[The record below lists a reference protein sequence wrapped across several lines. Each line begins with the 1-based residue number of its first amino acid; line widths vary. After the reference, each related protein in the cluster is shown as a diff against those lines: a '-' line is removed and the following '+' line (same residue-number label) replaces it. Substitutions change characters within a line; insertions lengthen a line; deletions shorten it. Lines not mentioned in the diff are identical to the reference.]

1 MKVTP
6 VPLEAAGDLSAL
18 SLSDLKLTCLLR
30 FPTTL
35 LEERYQTLLRT
46 WPAADFLR
54 YSTLRER
61 LFAYYLLVMLALGVD
76 IIGAV
81 ATYYHSSLERVV
93 INTQTA
99 GFVAIL
105 SLNVILLSIVYNYQA
120 SWKPISTLLV
130 VSYLATVLL
139 FTLIDPSVVSTFVSN
154 VRVENAV
161 ISVFLP
167 ILVVIAGASQLFI
180 GDFFAYAVTS
190 GVATVC
196 FVCIELAANG
206 GKHPI
211 SAVLEF
217 AGLIGVISLITRQIY
232 TQERI
237 NRLQF
242 LSELQEN
249 PKKHSF
255 SSNDPSS
262 ISLNTDWEE
271 ILARMQ
277 NAHTVITEA
286 CSMIVYQDLRA
297 KLKSVGRDLDVIT
310 SKLSAEGPNIFQL
323 KLEHVN
329 HEIDADDKKFVQENF
344 MSRDFSSLGVKATS
358 QRLVE
363 QQTVNPNMFME
374 YKLSELISV
383 LNQMGKNWNFD
394 MFFVQEVTEG
404 KALSVCGRFC
414 LSKFGLGRKLGV
426 SEMVAARYFDAVES
440 AYKPNPYHNSCHG
453 ADVLNSILYFYHNSE
468 IITFLTDLEILA
480 SVIAGLGHDVGHSA
494 LNNRFLV
501 NKRDDLALTYN
512 DFSVLEMMHASLTF
526 SLMQVETQNILES
539 LDAETWP
546 IVRKVVVKMILA
558 TDMTRHFDLL
568 GTFRSTHMTAS
579 TSVLGKADERL
590 NVFEIAIKCADIGH
604 AAKGLELH
612 EKWTLLVIEEFFY
625 QGDLEKRLNLPV
637 SMFCDRTNTDI
648 PKVGVYIEPNGVHS
662 EHRAAFI

>member
-1 MKVTP
+1 MKVMP
-6 VPLEAAGDLSAL
+6 IPLEAAGDLSSL
-18 SLSDLKLTCLLR
+18 SLSELKLTCLLR
-30 FPTTL
+30 FPTGL
-35 LEERYQTLLRT
+35 LEERYQKLLRT
-46 WPAADFLR
+46 WPTADFLR

-61 LFAYYLLVMLALGVD
+61 LFAYYLLVMLALGVG

-81 ATYYHSSLERVV
+81 TTFYRSSLERIV
-93 INTQTA
+93 IDTQTA

-105 SLNVILLSIVYNYQA
+105 SVNVLLLTIVYNYQA
-120 SWKPISTLLV
+120 TWKPTNTLLV
-130 VSYLATVLL
+130 VAYLSTVLL
-139 FTLIDPSVVSTFVSN
+139 FTLIDPCVVSKIVSN
-154 VRVENAV
+154 VRVESAE

-167 ILVVIAGASQLFI
+167 ILLVILGAGQLFV
-180 GDFFAYAVTS
+180 GDFFTYAVTS
-190 GVATVC
+190 GVAAVL
-196 FVCIELAANG
+196 FVSIELATDG
-206 GKHPI
+206 GKYAL

-217 AGLIGVISLITRQIY
+217 AGLIGVISLLTRQIY
-232 TQERI
+232 AQERI
-237 NRLQF
+237 NRFQF
-242 LSELQEN
+242 LSELQEI

-255 SSNDPSS
+255 SSNAPSS
-262 ISLNTDWEE
+262 ISLGSDWEE
-271 ILARMQ
+271 ILTRMQ

-297 KLKSVGRDLDVIT
+297 KLKSVVRDLDVIT

-329 HEIDADDKKFVQENF
+329 HEIDPDDKKFVQENF
-344 MSRDFSSLGVKATS
+344 MSSQLSSLGVKATS
-358 QRLVE
+358 QRHVE
-363 QQTVNPNMFME
+363 QQPVNPNMFTE
-374 YKLSELISV
+374 YRLSELISV

-394 MFFVQEVTEG
+394 MFFVQEVTDG

-414 LSKFGLGRKLGV
+414 LSKFGLGKKLNV
-426 SEMVAARYFDAVES
+426 SETVAARYFDAVEAS
-440 AYKPNPYHNSCHG
+440 YKPNPYHNSCHG
-453 ADVLNSILYFYHNSE
+453 ADVLNSMLYFYHNSE

-480 SVIAGLGHDVGHSA
+480 SVLAGLGHDVGHSA

-526 SLMQVETQNILES
+526 SLMKVENQNILES
-539 LDAETWP
+539 LDTEMWA

-558 TDMTRHFDLL
+558 TDMSRHFDLL

-590 NVFEIAIKCADIGH
+590 SVFEIAIKCADIGH
-604 AAKGLELH
+604 AAKCLELH
-612 EKWTLLVIEEFFY
+612 EKWTLLVCEEFFH

-648 PKVGVYIEPNGVHS
+648 PKVSHNAEPNGVHS